1 MTIPFVF
8 LTARTSRADMRRGMN
23 LGADD
28 YLTKPFT
35 PQELLEMV
43 GTRLE
48 IKEARDRDYESRL
61 ETLRASVS
69 YSLPHELRTPLTGIL
84 GYSSMLLED
93 FAEIKESDALDMLN
107 GIYRSGMRLF
117 GLVEDY
123 LLFAQLEMLA
133 TDTEKLN
140 AIRAAHPIETR
151 ALIQSVAYQC
161 ANGRESDLSLH
172 IADEQARIF
181 EDDLKKI
188 VEELVENA
196 FKFSDEGAAV
206 EVKSSKDDNR
216 FQIVVTNVG
225 RGMTED
231 QINQVGAYV
240 QFDRRLYE
248 QQGSGLGLVIVKKI
262 AGVYNG
268 DVTLT
273 SVPNEKTTVTVS
285 LPV

>member
-1 MTIPFVF
+1 
-8 LTARTSRADMRRGMN
+8 
-23 LGADD
+23 
-28 YLTKPFT
+28 
-35 PQELLEMV
+35 
-43 GTRLE
+43 
-48 IKEARDRDYESRL
+48 
-61 ETLRASVS
+61 
-69 YSLPHELRTPLTGIL
+69 
-84 GYSSMLLED
+84 
-93 FAEIKESDALDMLN
+93 
-107 GIYRSGMRLF
+107 
-117 GLVEDY
+117 
-123 LLFAQLEMLA
+123 MLA

-140 AIRAAHPIETR
+140 AIRAAQPIETR
-151 ALIQSVAYQC
+151 TLIQSVAYEC
-161 ANGRESDLSLH
+161 ANGRESDLSLD
-172 IADEQARIF
+172 IANEQARIF

-196 FKFSDEGAAV
+196 FKFSDAGAPV

-231 QINQVGAYV
+231 QINRVGAYV